1 MKKEKRKKTN
11 IFFKKSSGSS
21 IALYLLIYVLLS
33 VIFIPIK
40 LFLMIILVKLV
51 GDISL
56 VLDTVFNVFIN
67 VLLAF
72 CSTLIF
78 VKIFEKKYKI
88 TDSLET
94 FLHKFLIF
102 ILILSCSSIIINL
115 VLNTTKLHITLDSM
129 NAVDKHI
136 IGTYNY
142 DINELNSFVKGTPYE
157 NYKSYT
163 DLFDISK
170 NLRFETLF
178 TELLQ
183 PLIYDLASMLSSV
196 FFIELLIRKYD
207 IFIGDTQK

>member
-1 MKKEKRKKTN
+1 MKKEKKTN

-33 VIFIPIK
+33 VIFIPVK

-51 GDISL
+51 GDVSL

-88 TDSLET
+88 TDSIET

-102 ILILSCSSIIINL
+102 VLILASSSIIINL

-129 NAVDKHI
+129 NAVDKYI

-142 DINELNSFVKGTPYE
+142 DINELNHFVRGTPYE
-157 NYKSYT
+157 NYKSYN
-163 DLFDISK
+163 DLFEISK
-170 NLRFETLF
+170 NLRFEAVF
-178 TELLQ
+178 TKLTQ
-183 PLIYDLASMLSSV
+183 PLIYDLALLLSIV
-196 FFIELLIRKYD
+196 FFMELLIRKND
-207 IFIGDTQK
+207 IFIGDV

>member
-1 MKKEKRKKTN
+1 MKKEKKTN

-33 VIFIPIK
+33 VIFIPVK

-51 GDISL
+51 GDVSL

-88 TDSLET
+88 TDSIET

-102 ILILSCSSIIINL
+102 VLILASSSIIINL

-129 NAVDKHI
+129 NAVDKYI

-142 DINELNSFVKGTPYE
+142 DINELNHFVKGTPYE
-157 NYKSYT
+157 NYKSYN
-163 DLFDISK
+163 DLFEISK
-170 NLRFETLF
+170 NLRFEAVF
-178 TELLQ
+178 TELTQ
-183 PLIYDLASMLSSV
+183 PLIYDLTHLLSIV
-196 FFIELLIRKYD
+196 FFMELLIRKND
-207 IFIGDTQK
+207 IFIGDV